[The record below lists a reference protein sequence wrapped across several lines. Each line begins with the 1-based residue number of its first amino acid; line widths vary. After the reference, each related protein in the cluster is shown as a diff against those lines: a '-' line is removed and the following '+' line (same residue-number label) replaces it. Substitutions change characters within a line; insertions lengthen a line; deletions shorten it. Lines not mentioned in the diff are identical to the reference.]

1 MKKWKA
7 STNRSIKREQHMMI
21 IILTF
26 SIFDKLLKINN
37 SLTISIVSKKN
48 IMEPNE
54 GDVRVIL
61 YNEGDL

>member
-1 MKKWKA
+1 MKKWNA
-7 STNRSIKREQHMMI
+7 FTNRSIKREQHMMI

-61 YNEGDL
+61 